1 MRLLAG
7 LLKELVGLFVDDG
20 MLALAIV
27 GVIALATLVERFVLD
42 GTAGI
47 VLVVGVLLAL
57 FANLMA
63 VSR

>member
-27 GVIALATLVERFVLD
+27 GVIALATLVERFVVD

>member
-27 GVIALATLVERFVLD
+27 GVIALATFVERFVLD